1 MKKSRLL
8 GAVCA
13 CLLSITVAPAFAS
26 VIYQYTG
33 NPYISIQSPYDTSMS
48 VTGTLELA
56 AALAPN
62 LSLTTVTP
70 LSFSFSDG
78 VNTTTGATATLTS
91 SQFEFATD
99 SAGNITGWNIS
110 MFTSNPSATVG
121 QLWSS
126 SLSTANNVSTV
137 SDTAFTATCSSG
149 TTSCNVTS
157 GASASVAGQPG
168 SWGVVPIPDAVWLFG
183 SGLLGLVGMARCKN
197 ET

>member
-26 VIYQYTG
+26 FIYNYTG
-33 NPYISIQSPYDTSMS
+33 NPYTSAASPYDTSMS

-62 LSLTTVTP
+62 LSLSAVTP

-78 VNTTTGATATLTS
+78 VNTTTETTATLTS

-99 SAGNITGWNIS
+99 STGNITGWNIS
-110 MFTSNPSATVG
+110 MFTHNSSATPG

-137 SDTAFTATCSSG
+137 DDTAVTVTCSYGTPCGG
-149 TTSCNVTS
+149 TTN
-157 GASASVAGQPG
+157 ANASVTGQPG
-168 SWGVVPIPDAVWLFG
+168 SWGVVPIPGAVWLFG
-183 SGLLGLVGMARCKN
+183 SGLLGLVGMSRRKKEA
-197 ET
+197 